1 MHNTLQVRG
10 LVAAIFLMTLAAGW
24 AGCGGTGLTV
34 RSDIPQAQQPRLAL
48 LGFNMGIEII
58 KLSAVQTVDE
68 ELSPEQEALLV
79 KEAVKAIREDAR
91 RLLYNRLA
99 SSTQFQLVSLEETDA
114 VVRELG
120 LELDGI
126 PTPEQLGKLR
136 NRLGVDLAVSGTVL
150 DYGKVRWQW
159 LVAGMATDMTWESLV
174 IGAATAWNPI
184 AILGNIGFELLTSTP
199 VWFGG
204 GYLFGVAFRPVR
216 VEAQAVETQQGLEVW
231 SDWEVAAYVRERLK
245 ELPESE
251 RGKKEVQLGI
261 NLKQAMEA
269 LGDSLLDAGLTKTT
283 LWERRLPTRDVV
295 AF

>member
-1 MHNTLQVRG
+1 MRHVFQMRG
-10 LVAAIFLMTLAAGW
+10 FAAVFLILTAGW
-24 AGCGGTGLTV
+24 AGCGETESIV
-34 RSDIPQAQQPRLAL
+34 RSDIPQAQQPKLAL
-48 LGFNMGIEII
+48 LGFNMGVEIT

-79 KEAVKAIREDAR
+79 KEAIKAIRQDAR
-91 RLLYNRLA
+91 HLLYNRLA
-99 SSTQFQLVSLEETDA
+99 SSNQFQLVSLEETDVA
-114 VVRELG
+114 VQE
-120 LELDGI
+120 LELDLNGV
-126 PTPEQLGKLR
+126 PTQEQLGKLR

-159 LVAGMATDMTWESLV
+159 MAAGMAGDLTWETMA
-174 IGAATAWNPI
+174 IGLATAWNPAI
-184 AILGNIGFELLTSTP
+184 ILGNVGFELATSTP
-199 VWFGG
+199 AWFGG

-231 SDWEVAAYVRERLK
+231 SDWEVAAYVRGRLE

-251 RGKKEVQLGI
+251 RGKKEAQLGI
-261 NLKQAMEA
+261 NLKKAMEA